1 MSFLIA
7 IEGIVAY
14 SRINT
19 LNGPPANVHH
29 WPTPGA
35 DFKGSFVYTPSAI
48 PSPALFTKI
57 FVDFG
62 SFTIT
67 RPPGIGAVTLING
80 GAGIEYADG
89 DSLGLTNVSLP
100 PGDWE
105 LEEFDLTFANP
116 TNSTPPVNPAAL
128 KFDLFTERMIYTTGI
143 KGPAGSPG
151 QLVWAVLARI
161 DCAIVLPV

>member
-1 MSFLIA
+1 MSLLIA

-14 SRINT
+14 SKINT
-19 LNGPPANVHH
+19 VAGAPVTVHH
-29 WPTPGA
+29 WPTAGA
-35 DFKGSFVYTPSAI
+35 GFKGSFVYTPSATLT
-48 PSPALFTKI
+48 PASFTKI
-57 FVDFG
+57 FADFG

-67 RPPGIGAVTLING
+67 RPPGIGAATLING

-116 TNSTPPVNPAAL
+116 TAPPVNPAAVT
-128 KFDLFTERMIYTTGI
+128 FDHFTERTIYTAGI
-143 KGPAGSPG
+143 KGGAPPD

-161 DCAIVLPV
+161 DCAIVLPA

>member
-7 IEGIVAY
+7 IEGIVVH
-14 SRINT
+14 SRINIV
-19 LNGPPANVHH
+19 NGPPAHVPH
-29 WPTPGA
+29 WPAAGA
-35 DFKGSFVYTPSAI
+35 GFKGSLVYTPSAT
-48 PSPALFTKI
+48 PTPAMFTKI

-67 RPPGIGAVTLING
+67 RPPGIGAVQLING

-105 LEEFDLTFANP
+105 LEEFDVTFANP
-116 TNSTPPVNPAAL
+116 TGSTPPVNPAAL
-128 KFDLFTERMIYTTGI
+128 KFDHFTERKIFTTGI
-143 KGPAGSPG
+143 KGPASNSS
-151 QLVWAVLARI
+151 LVWALLARI
-161 DCAIVLPV
+161 DCAIVLPA